1 MAVNIDTVYQRVLVL
16 ANKEQR
22 GYITPQEFNLLAN
35 QAQQN
40 LFEQYIYNLN
50 KRTRTEPEVPGV
62 RGEEDIEVLLG
73 EKLAPFTKI
82 STVIG
87 GVKYPTNYTIGKVF
101 YNNFEA
107 EKLPRNEV
115 ININASA
122 RHKAIV
128 HRSPVYCD
136 SAIQG
141 QDIIVIINTGQ
152 AFSGVTC
159 EAINKPSRVEWDYVV
174 INGKALYNANGNT
187 THFEMHDSEE
197 TNLVDKILELAG
209 IVINK
214 PGLAQTFAQ
223 KSINEEQSKKV

>member
-82 STVIG
+82 STFIG
-87 GVKYPTNYTIGKVF
+87 GVKYPNNYTIGKVF
-101 YNNFEA
+101 YNNFES

-115 ININASA
+115 LQIGESS
-122 RHKAIV
+122 RHLSVIEK
-128 HRSPVYCD
+128 SPVYCD
-136 SAIQG
+136 SALTG
-141 QDIIVIINTGQ
+141 QDIYALSNMGQ
-152 AFSGVTC
+152 ALVGVTC
-159 EAINKPSRVEWDYVV
+159 EVINKPDTAEWDYVIV
-174 INGKALYNANGNT
+174 GQKALYNAAGST
-187 THFEMHDSEE
+187 DFDLHVSEE
-197 TNLVDKILELAG
+197 TNLVNKILTLAG

-214 PGLAQTFAQ
+214 PGLAQTSMAMESTETQ
-223 KSINEEQSKKV
+223 IKKQ

>member
-1 MAVNIDTVYQRVLVL
+1 MAINIDTVYQRVLTL

-35 QAQQN
+35 QAQQEI
-40 LFEQYIYNLN
+40 FEQYIYDLN
-50 KRTRTEPEVPGV
+50 QRTRLEPEEPGV
-62 RGEEDIEVLLG
+62 RGEEDVETLLN

-115 ININASA
+115 VNISSSTRHVANA
-122 RHKAIV
+122 
-128 HRSPVYCD
+128 HRSPVYCE
-136 SAIQG
+136 SAIVG
-141 QDIIVIINTGQ
+141 QDVFVVVNTGQ
-152 AFSGVTC
+152 ATTGVTC
-159 EAINKPSRVEWDYVV
+159 EVINQPARVEWDYVV
-174 INGKALYNANGNT
+174 VNQKALYNAVGSTN
-187 THFEMHDSEE
+187 FELHISEE
-197 TNLVDKILELAG
+197 TNIVDRILELTG

-214 PGLAQTFAQ
+214 AGLAQTFAQ
-223 KSINEEQSKKV
+223 RIVNETQLKKS